1 VPSRVSSRAATLGR
15 PVHPVIIG
23 LPLGILT
30 SAVLADV
37 GALLSGVTALA
48 PLARAD
54 LAVGVV
60 AAVFALC
67 VLLVALM
74 TAPAPSPARAV
85 LNLAAA
91 AYISMIM
98 ILTTV
103 WTVRI
108 HGAGRVV
115 LLLLELVGLATGLA
129 AGRLVNG
136 LARARVGAQ
145 SRTASAAVPA
155 GREVSLAQLLR

>member
-60 AAVFALC
+60 TAVLALC
-67 VLLVALM
+67 VLLV
-74 TAPAPSPARAV
+74 
-85 LNLAAA
+85 A

-136 LARARVGAQ
+136 LARARVGAP